1 MERKKVLVAYS
12 LPEEDL
18 CDLREEFDVTRWQR
32 GAMPYDEVLA
42 AIPEYDGVLAA
53 GIRVDREIISRAGKL
68 KAICVYGAGYDNVDI
83 KAATEHGIVVAN
95 IPDTVTESTAELA
108 IGLMLAVMRRIT
120 ECDRKLRQEAK
131 SAWGMYRN
139 MGYNLY
145 GKELGIIGMGRI
157 GKATARRA
165 AALGMRISY
174 YNRRRLEPADEA
186 QLGAAYKPLDELL
199 ETADV
204 VSIHT
209 PLSDET
215 YHLIGEREL
224 SLMKP
229 EAFIINTSRGAVI
242 DEKALAARLCDG
254 ALAGAGLDVFEW
266 EPRIT
271 PELLTFD
278 NVVLT
283 PHIGTNTHETRSLM
297 NREACRALI
306 DLLDG
311 RRTANV
317 INPEVL

>member
-18 CDLREEFDVTRWQR
+18 YDLIEQFDVTRWQH
-32 GAMPYDEVLA
+32 GAMPYEEVLA
-42 AIPEYDGVLAA
+42 AIPEFDGVLAA
-53 GIRVDREIISRAGKL
+53 GITVDREIISRARKL
-68 KAICVYGAGYDNVDI
+68 KAICVYGAGYDNIDI

-95 IPDTVTESTAELA
+95 IPDTVTESTAELT

-120 ECDRKLRQEAK
+120 ECDRKLRQESR

-139 MGYNLY
+139 MGCNLY

-165 AALGMRISY
+165 VALGMRISY
-174 YNRRRLEPADEA
+174 YSRRRLEPADVA
-186 QLGAAYKPLDELL
+186 RLGATYKQLDELL
-199 ETADV
+199 KTADV
-204 VSIHT
+204 ISIHT

-224 SLMKP
+224 SLMKR

-242 DEKALAARLCDG
+242 DEKALAARLRAG
-254 ALAGAGLDVFEW
+254 TLAGAGLDVFEW
-266 EPRIT
+266 EPKIT
-271 PELLTFD
+271 PELLTLD

-283 PHIGTNTHETRSLM
+283 PHIGTNTHETRTQM
-297 NREACRALI
+297 NREACRILI
-306 DLLDG
+306 DLLNG
-311 RRTANV
+311 SRVPNV